1 MNSLSF
7 LIAYVFFFF
16 FPEEMVVSVD
26 KNIVGIRISDK
37 TNKAGIVLDRQ

>member
-1 MNSLSF
+1 M
-7 LIAYVFFFF
+7 FFF

-37 TNKAGIVLDRQ
+37 TNKAGIVLDQQ

>member
-7 LIAYVFFFF
+7 LIAYVFF